1 MQSQAQFNTY
11 LQSGTVLNN
20 YAHIFDILIRLR
32 QAVDHPYLVIH
43 SESQSTTQ
51 TYSASHTES
60 DDGYVCDLCKEPAED
75 VRHAQCG
82 HVFCK
87 ECIDNY
93 VYTVTSAAN
102 GNNGGKVK
110 CPECD
115 QGLTINLEAA
125 GKTAYVHKMKK
136 KSILNKVDLANF
148 QSSTKMEALME
159 VMTLAIMTSHLF

>member
-1 MQSQAQFNTY
+1 M
-11 LQSGTVLNN
+11 LNN

-51 TYSASHTES
+51 TYSATHADTGEV
-60 DDGYVCDLCKEPAED
+60 DICDLCKEPVED
-75 VRHAQCG
+75 VRQAQCG

-93 VYTVTSAAN
+93 VYTVTTASNSN
-102 GNNGGKVK
+102 GAGRSGGKVK

-115 QGLTINLEAA
+115 QALTISLEPTN
-125 GKTAYVHKMKK
+125 KSAYVQKIKK

-159 VMTLAIMTSHLF
+159 VMDYGI